1 MRIKRIKIIIFRKY
15 IMPKRRSGG
24 PLALEGPKSAM
35 TRKPKA
41 RRGLNKIER
50 KEVKAIITT
59 KAESKYFEAA
69 ESLQGQALKV
79 QSSTAVNQE
88 IMVRGF
94 AVGSG
99 GVAVSDNIYGYEATG
114 GAGRAITPMFMART
128 FDVNSTD
135 SDYRSQVPVGKT
147 VTTAMCRTTWRIH
160 RTKVDT
166 SDAEQD
172 KIAAPYIVRF
182 IRVKPRGAKFSD
194 VDLVPRL
201 DLFQNNYGV
210 AYGIDSPE
218 NTYQRNFGLF
228 EMMTSKVNS
237 RKYTTVQDIQFQ
249 LGSPLTGT
257 QLETDI
263 IATMTSMSSQKILT
277 CNHEQLKKLHYSG
290 SYDNADAQ
298 EPLSGQ
304 SNEMIFIHVGVLG
317 TTTRSLDLGLKIDV
331 KPIATFKDV

>member
-1 MRIKRIKIIIFRKY
+1 MPGKRRFAGPLQPGQKSVRTR
-15 IMPKRRSGG
+15 MPK
-24 PLALEGPKSAM
+24 AK
-35 TRKPKA
+35 
-41 RRGLNKIER
+41 RGLNKIER
-50 KEVKAIITT
+50 KEVKAIINT

-79 QSSTAVNQE
+79 QSSTATNQE
-88 IMVRGF
+88 IMVRAF
-94 AVGSG
+94 TVGPG
-99 GVAVSDNIYGYEATG
+99 GIAVSDNVYGYEATG

-135 SDYRSQVPVGKT
+135 SDYQSQVPVGKT
-147 VTTAMCRTTWRIH
+147 VSTAMCRTTWRLH
-160 RTKVDT
+160 RNKVDT

-210 AYGIDSPE
+210 AYGIDSPA

-228 EMMTSKVNS
+228 ELQTSKVNS

-249 LGSPLTGT
+249 LAAPLVGT
-257 QLETDI
+257 QLDTDI
-263 IATMTSMSSQKILT
+263 IATMNSMSSQKILT
-277 CNHEQLKKLHYSG
+277 CNHDQLKKLHYAG

-298 EPLSGQ
+298 EPISGQ

-317 TTTRSLDLGLKIDV
+317 TTTKSLELEMKIDV